1 MNTGKTFNTDVATR
15 YVIDFQNSAML
26 ENVLGNSPTHPKLG
40 SDQLRQRV
48 AYALSQILVVS
59 TTEHPLYHHAESLA
73 FFFDT
78 LAKNAFGNYRTLLG
92 EVARHPAMGVFL
104 SMQGNAKYNPRTGSK
119 PDENFARE
127 ALQLFTIGLY
137 ELNIDGS
144 LNNDGNPLTINDNAS
159 RPLPAYEQH
168 DVEELA
174 KIMTGWT
181 LADQRFG
188 KSGAK
193 RGNYARP
200 MQFFEQFHEQERA
213 EKGDGLVT
221 VLGHTINLR
230 KGDGQDHLN
239 QALDIL
245 FAHPNVGPFVSKH
258 LIQRLVTSN
267 PSKAYIQR
275 VATVFNNNGKDV
287 RGDMKAT
294 LKAVLLDVEA
304 RQTPKNEQFGQVKE
318 PLLAFTQF
326 LRAFNGQPGIHYN
339 KALAYWFNQPERY
352 IGQAALRSPTVF
364 NFFSPEFVPN
374 DDSFKSEMRSAPEM
388 EIQQNSELI
397 NFNNVIFRTLFN
409 NDKAKIQK
417 RQQRRADS
425 GKKVKPPEY
434 AIFLNLDGYENRL
447 KDRLDGNL
455 SLLSSK
461 PNSTTATSAINS
473 LIDEM
478 SMRLGA
484 KLDTEQK
491 QQLNHFLINSQAT
504 QQGSAKNHA
513 NRIVTHCA
521 YFLATAP
528 QFRVQ
533 R

>member
-1 MNTGKTFNTDVATR
+1 MRIKKVIIKILGTACCLSTSLAIAGDSIGQYEAQRFLSQATFGATANDIQKVRKTGFEPWINQQFKIAKRLDRSKSYMGHLALTQHIARQAEPDYEGYQAVIFNRADAKNDVLNYQMAAWWEH
-15 YVIDFQNSAML
+15 S
-26 ENVLGNSPTHPKLG
+26 LGGHPKRSQHG
-40 SDQLRQRV
+40 QDQLRQRT
-48 AYALSQILVVS
+48 AYALSQLFVVSSSEALLRRRAEGLAHFYDILVHNSFGNFRDLLYDVS
-59 TTEHPLYHHAESLA
+59 TS
-73 FFFDT
+73 
-78 LAKNAFGNYRTLLG
+78 
-92 EVARHPAMGVFL
+92 PAMGVYL
-104 SMQGNAKYNPRTGSK
+104 SHRNNRKANVKTGTR
-119 PDENFARE
+119 PDENYARE
-127 ALQLFTIGLY
+127 LMQLFTIGLY

-417 RQQRRADS
+417 RQ
-425 GKKVKPPEY
+425 
-434 AIFLNLDGYENRL
+434 
-447 KDRLDGNL
+447 
-455 SLLSSK
+455 
-461 PNSTTATSAINS
+461 T
-473 LIDEM
+473 
-478 SMRLGA
+478 
-484 KLDTEQK
+484 
-491 QQLNHFLINSQAT
+491 
-504 QQGSAKNHA
+504 
-513 NRIVTHCA
+513 
-521 YFLATAP
+521 
-528 QFRVQ
+528 
-533 R
+533 